1 MCSTAMFCD
10 SLLIPSSTCLCAKPF
25 GQLNCCFTTQQHLA
39 IDSCCCCKN
48 NLVALVSCAS
58 LQISIML
65 PKLSLQCF
73 DLQIGYS
80 LCCLFSLSCTAL
92 FILVLWDYYSDCQ
105 VSGIDGLCFYGDYF
119 IFGTFDFN
127 SKVCQLKRHES

>member
-1 MCSTAMFCD
+1 MQQTAF
-10 SLLIPSSTCLCAKPF
+10 LHLTTVF
-25 GQLNCCFTTQQHLA
+25 GN
-39 IDSCCCCKN
+39 
-48 NLVALVSCAS
+48 V
-58 LQISIML
+58 
-65 PKLSLQCF
+65 
-73 DLQIGYS
+73 QIGYS

-127 SKVCQLKRHES
+127 SRVSKGTVYRFCCRV